1 MEKFKLGLFKAKI
14 SFKNF
19 KKIVSTDLTNSA
31 SENKPELTAVQINKV
46 KQQIGNLTTH
56 SMQKSAITEAFQ
68 QALAL
73 WQQQSEGHNSL
84 VILSSPVSY
93 LNKVITESLTSLEA
107 NDLIETKF
115 LSWHTRLH
123 DYRQIKTQLLSSIKI
138 PQTDVKIVSDNY
150 KLIIIPR
157 LEWVFLRCIG
167 GLETIETLRDLVA
180 GDSSCFWLIGC
191 NSWAWQYLERIYQ
204 INAYLTNTI
213 SLPPLPYEAT
223 KEWLQPVTI
232 ELNLDWQ
239 TDNEGVQIKPKET
252 KATKLKHQEL
262 DEVAKIQQ
270 DYYEKLA
277 DISQGISDVAGDLWW
292 RSLKIDP
299 TQTDPEDTSYIITQ
313 PKLPDLPN
321 LLVEDRYLLYS
332 LLLHGSMSLA
342 HLNASLGRSESIVK
356 SRTQYLLQNAVISK
370 EQNLLYVN
378 PAYYPKLKSLLGNNN
393 FLVN

>member
-14 SFKNF
+14 SLKNF

-31 SENKPELTAVQINKV
+31 SENQPELTAVQINKV

-56 SMQKSAITEAFQ
+56 SMQKLAITEAFQ

-73 WQQQSEGHNSL
+73 WQQQPEGNNSL

-157 LEWVFLRCIG
+157 LEWFFLRCIG

-191 NSWAWQYLERIYQ
+191 NSWAWQYLNKIHQ

-213 SLPPLPYEAT
+213 LSPPLQDEAT
-223 KEWLQPVTI
+223 KEWLEPVAKN
-232 ELNLDWQ
+232 LNL
-239 TDNEGVQIKPKET
+239 NP
-252 KATKLKHQEL
+252 LL
-262 DEVAKIQQ
+262 
-270 DYYEKLA
+270 
-277 DISQGISDVAGDLWW
+277 
-292 RSLKIDP
+292 SL
-299 TQTDPEDTSYIITQ
+299 
-313 PKLPDLPN
+313 
-321 LLVEDRYLLYS
+321 
-332 LLLHGSMSLA
+332 
-342 HLNASLGRSESIVK
+342 SEFNK
-356 SRTQYLLQNAVISK
+356 
-370 EQNLLYVN
+370 
-378 PAYYPKLKSLLGNNN
+378 
-393 FLVN
+393 